1 MNIEQPPSTSSRE
14 RPARNTQ
21 MEEAL
26 FAWFL
31 NAHQKDVSLTDDM
44 LKRKAKTF
52 GDALGVS
59 DDFAYSSGWLSNFK
73 KRRNISMVTL
83 HGKC

>member
-1 MNIEQPPSTSSRE
+1 MDASFTCSRE

-26 FAWFL
+26 FEWFL
-31 NAHQKDVSLTDDM
+31 NARQIGVS

-59 DDFAYSSGWLSNFK
+59 ENFAYSSG
-73 KRRNISMVTL
+73 
-83 HGKC
+83 